1 MEEDFSLNN
10 FNWGIISP
18 EENDIIVVQYPMSE
32 FSVGTIKHLSEKLNS
47 LIKKNFPSN
56 TIVYIP
62 SDLNISTHSQKELV
76 DKLRAVADKIEKEFN
91 ESME

>member
-1 MEEDFSLNN
+1 MEEDFSLNS
-10 FNWGIISP
+10 FNCDIISP
-18 EENDIIVVQYPMSE
+18 EENDIIVVQYPLSE

-62 SDLNISTHSQKELV
+62 NDLNIVTYSQKELV
-76 DKLRAVADKIEKEFN
+76 DKLRAIADKIEKEFN
-91 ESME
+91 ETIK

>member
-18 EENDIIVVQYPMSE
+18 EENDIIVVQYPLSE

-47 LIKKNFPSN
+47 LIKKNFPNNS
-56 TIVYIP
+56 IVYIP
-62 SDLNISTHSQKELV
+62 NDLNISTHSQKELV